1 MKPRSL
7 NCCAPEQFRFT
18 RTLSLLS
25 LTALL
30 LVSSASVWA
39 RDMGEFFN
47 QNCANCHG
55 RELQGGSAPTLLTNV
70 WKHGSDDASITRS
83 ITEGYP
89 TNGMP
94 AWKGTLSDG
103 EIRAMV
109 VLIHEKQAAAKRKG
123 TVFPKPN
130 EDEVVKS
137 QEESF
142 RIKTV
147 VDDLDTPWSLAFLPD
162 NRMLVTELSGKLRV
176 IENGKALRPVADIPR
191 VRSQGQGGLMA
202 VALHPGYATN
212 GWIYLSFTDRSQ
224 NGDAMTEVVRGHLAE
239 NRWTDQEIIFRAP
252 ENLYRSGGIQY
263 GCRLV
268 FDHQGHLFFTIG
280 DCGHKEDAQ
289 DITRPNGKVHRVMDD
304 GKIPQDNPFVN
315 TSNAVPSIWSYGH
328 RNQQGLAQNPV
339 TGELWATEHGPRGG
353 DELNLIQPGLNYGWP
368 AITYGMDY
376 NGSFIS
382 AFTEKE
388 GMEQPIT
395 YWTPSIAVS
404 AITFYTGDQFPHWK
418 NNLFVSSL
426 AAQELRRLVLDNH
439 KVESQEILFKNIGRI
454 RDVVTGP
461 DGFLYVV
468 LNNPGKIV
476 RLEPAKE

>member
-1 MKPRSL
+1 MKPRALSD
-7 NCCAPEQFRFT
+7 CASARFRFAQIHFIA
-18 RTLSLLS
+18 S
-25 LTALL
+25 LTLL
-30 LVSSASVWA
+30 LMTSSSTLFA
-39 RDMGEFFN
+39 RDVGEFFN

-55 RELQGGSAPTLLTNV
+55 RELQGGSAPSLLTNI
-70 WKHGSDDASITRS
+70 WKHGSDDISIARS
-83 ITEGYP
+83 ISEGYP

-94 AWKGTLSDG
+94 AWKGALSDG

-109 VLIHEKQAAAKRKG
+109 VLIHEKQAAAKRKA

-137 QEESF
+137 QEHSF

-147 VDDLDTPWSLAFLPD
+147 VDDLDTPWSLTFLPE
-162 NRMLVTELSGKLRV
+162 NRMLVTELPGKLRV
-176 IENGKALRPVADIPR
+176 IENGKALRPVAGIPR
-191 VRSQGQGGLMA
+191 VRVQGQGGLMA

-224 NGDAMTEVVRGHLAE
+224 NGDAMTEVVRGHLE
-239 NRWTDQEIIFRAP
+239 DNRWTDQEIIFRAP

-268 FDHQGHLFFTIG
+268 FDHHGHLFFTIG

-289 DITRPNGKVHRVMDD
+289 DIARPNGKVHRVMLD
-304 GKIPQDNPFVN
+304 GQIPQDNPFVN

-353 DELNLIQPGLNYGWP
+353 DELNLIRPGLNYGWP
-368 AITYGMDY
+368 VITYGMDY
-376 NGSFIS
+376 NGSPIS
-382 AFTEKE
+382 ALTVKE

-426 AAQELRRLVLDNH
+426 AAQELRRLVLEDH
-439 KVESQEILFKNIGRI
+439 KVLSQEILFKDIGRI

-461 DGFLYVV
+461 DGDLYVV
-468 LNNPGKIV
+468 LNSPGKIV
-476 RLEPAKE
+476 RLEPVKE